1 MGGGER
7 AQYPATEVD
16 ILDEEE
22 EDKDE
27 EDEAEGKRIRRQR
40 RRGGV
45 RSIITNSTDTLTI
58 NSFGNIV

>member
-1 MGGGER
+1 MGC
-7 AQYPATEVD
+7 AQYPATVD

-27 EDEAEGKRIRRQR
+27 EDEGEGRIIRRQK

-45 RSIITNSTDTLTI
+45 RRIRTNSSDT
-58 NSFGNIV
+58 